1 MKYPTSKWRIIFAS
15 LAFFAMGLSLLAQT
29 APLWAKKIDGK
40 YIEICSA
47 LGVRT
52 IMVDNN
58 LNQIPETPQ
67 PVRQKQNTCDIC
79 FISAAHI
86 TPPLALS
93 VKHHQN
99 TFHKITYPHFNISEI
114 NKTEYTPRNSRA
126 PPHQS

>member
-1 MKYPTSKWRIIFAS
+1 MKYLTSKWRIIFAS

-29 APLWAKKIDGK
+29 APLWAPKIDGK

-52 IMVDNN
+52 ILVDNN

-67 PVRQKQNTCDIC
+67 PARQKQNTCDMC
-79 FISAAHI
+79 FVSAAHI

-93 VKHHQN
+93 VKQQQ
-99 TFHKITYPHFNISEI
+99 TTSHKITYPRFNISGI